1 MMNPIAVSPVLS
13 IKKLPLQGAFRD
25 RNNCSR
31 DACGDCREYQL
42 SVSQHAERDAAQL
55 TECLG
60 SERERRREEPGST
73 ERAGPAERGAH
84 PRRDSERDEP

>member
-1 MMNPIAVSPVLS
+1 LLFSPVLS
-13 IKKLPLQGAFRD
+13 IKKLPLRGAFRD

-55 TECLG
+55 TERLSG
-60 SERERRREEPGST
+60 KRKGGGEEPC
-73 ERAGPAERGAH
+73 PAQ
-84 PRRDSERDEP
+84 